1 MVEEIK
7 TLDERKEKLI
17 ALGKKQGYVTY
28 EQLAEHLK
36 GLEIDSDSL
45 DPLRFVLP
53 AAKYQVA
60 LLCFLCNSSKD
71 TLRLTFLKNVLFSKL
86 CSMRLVKIPTSQ
98 KSLSFDC
105 HL

>member
-45 DPLRFVLP
+45 DEL
-53 AAKYQVA
+53 Y
-60 LLCFLCNSSKD
+60 ND
-71 TLRLTFLKNVLFSKL
+71 
-86 CSMRLVKIPTSQ
+86 LV
-98 KSLSFDC
+98 
-105 HL
+105 